1 MKKIIWNMI
10 FQQFYKALNKKK
22 DCMNNK
28 WFAVWLKMNIHFIS
42 NSHYYYY
49 CTSWVEWVEEQPR
62 EKATAVVFL
71 LWCCRKTKKRE
82 STWNNNKR
90 RKHGMKNELHLT
102 HPMNVKGMKKRRKKD
117 CSATIS
123 TRVFF
128 FFFNITPSF
137 WYYASSFINCVY
149 ILCLLSPTRIYIFY
163 QLPISLSFK
172 RRQVESVQFIF

>member
-1 MKKIIWNMI
+1 MI
-10 FQQFYKALNKKK
+10 RCVVKNEHSF
-22 DCMNNK
+22 
-28 WFAVWLKMNIHFIS
+28 HFKQPLLLLLYILSWVSGGATERKS
-42 NSHYYYY
+42 NS
-49 CTSWVEWVEEQPR
+49 SGVPL
-62 EKATAVVFL
+62 VVL
-71 LWCCRKTKKRE
+71 PEDKKKRE

-128 FFFNITPSF
+128 FFNITPSF

-149 ILCLLSPTRIYIFY
+149 ILFLLSPTRIYIFY

>member
-1 MKKIIWNMI
+1 MI
-10 FQQFYKALNKKK
+10 RCVVKNEHSF
-22 DCMNNK
+22 
-28 WFAVWLKMNIHFIS
+28 HFKQPLLLLLYILSWVSGGATERKS
-42 NSHYYYY
+42 NS
-49 CTSWVEWVEEQPR
+49 SGVPL
-62 EKATAVVFL
+62 VVL
-71 LWCCRKTKKRE
+71 PEDKKKRE

-128 FFFNITPSF
+128 FFNITPSF
-137 WYYASSFINCVY
+137 WLCFKFYKLCIYFIFTV
-149 ILCLLSPTRIYIFY
+149 SHSHIYIFY

>member
-1 MKKIIWNMI
+1 MI
-10 FQQFYKALNKKK
+10 RCVVKNEHSF
-22 DCMNNK
+22 
-28 WFAVWLKMNIHFIS
+28 HFKQPLLLLLYILSWVSGRATERKS
-42 NSHYYYY
+42 NS
-49 CTSWVEWVEEQPR
+49 SGVPL
-62 EKATAVVFL
+62 VVL
-71 LWCCRKTKKRE
+71 PEDKKKRE

-128 FFFNITPSF
+128 FFNITPSF
-137 WYYASSFINCVY
+137 WYYASTFINCVY
-149 ILCLLSPTRIYIFY
+149 ILFLLCPTRIYIFY